1 MIKEMTTLE
10 SRERRGGKGKRGGAC
25 PLLRPAREPELL
37 ATSRASFLEKKIARV
52 AMSSAGEF
60 YWRNTP
66 FVVLDLSQRA

>member
-1 MIKEMTTLE
+1 
-10 SRERRGGKGKRGGAC
+10 
-25 PLLRPAREPELL
+25 LRPAREPELL